1 METALNLGNANVIS
15 VLWVIVVKWLVT
27 VMDIQIV
34 LVANKERNV
43 WNVKITLW
51 EINANTASPF
61 SWETQAMEV
70 IAYHAWNFAMDT
82 ANFATILTTSMGLPL
97 HNFMRKTPDGR
108 NSLWQSNWKRRGD
121 LWRRKLFVS
130 IVVK

>member
-51 EINANTASPF
+51 EINANTASKSYNF
-61 SWETQAMEV
+61 VLAFLLSFLHESQA
-70 IAYHAWNFAMDT
+70 
-82 ANFATILTTSMGLPL
+82 
-97 HNFMRKTPDGR
+97 
-108 NSLWQSNWKRRGD
+108 
-121 LWRRKLFVS
+121 
-130 IVVK
+130 